1 MFAVS
6 DSEHGDEAYVYFKE
20 GHGLNKIKHR
30 NADIPMLYV
39 VRNDEHF
46 AIADMDGNVK
56 VISLGFETKTIGQY
70 TLNIKA
76 NGDFSYLHLI
86 DRMTGEDVDMLVE
99 DDYTFIGAP
108 TDNSERFFVKLNHVG
123 ADVDDDIFAYQNGN
137 EIVVEGRGELQVF
150 DIMGRMVMNA
160 HINEIETMYTS
171 SLQSGVYIFRLLGE
185 EAKTQKVMIK

>member
-1 MFAVS
+1 M
-6 DSEHGDEAYVYFKE
+6 
-20 GHGLNKIKHR
+20 
-30 NADIPMLYV
+30 
-39 VRNDEHF
+39 
-46 AIADMDGNVK
+46 
-56 VISLGFETKTIGQY
+56 
-70 TLNIKA
+70 
-76 NGDFSYLHLI
+76 
-86 DRMTGEDVDMLVE
+86 
-99 DDYTFIGAP
+99 
-108 TDNSERFFVKLNHVG
+108 KLNHVG